1 MLFIRRRR
9 ISQKSW
15 RRLEMHTNTRE
26 PDHPDRIRSYFKA
39 EIPVL
44 IVVTV
49 SGLIYNVGMLAGPY
63 FEGRLAQCLYDI
75 IRGKAVLRDMGVLA
89 AAYVAVIFLVQLM
102 RAVKRFGVRRF
113 ANNVSRS
120 MRRCLYNSLVHASQK
135 ELAEEGLGQLLT
147 KAIADVDSCVEGMRK
162 FTTEIFDTGVVMVA
176 YIGML
181 VYYDWRLAILS
192 CIFSPAAYFAA
203 DRLKKTVTAANAAY
217 KKSAASL
224 SGQTM
229 DRIGNAL
236 TYRVYGRE
244 ENRNEKYEEALAD
257 YEKKSAAANLF
268 EGSMTPLY
276 DAIAMFGA
284 VMVIY
289 FGARNVNGTGWTSWN
304 IAAFTTFLACFTKL
318 AVKASHAAKLFNAV
332 QKASVSWH
340 RIQPLMKDPVKDTPD
355 AADAPVEKASL
366 AFRHV
371 SCGYDGADYLR
382 DLNFTVRP
390 GEIVGVTGEIA
401 SGKSLLGKVLIGE
414 APYKGMIMVGGKDFR
429 TLTEE
434 EKRSLI
440 TWMGHDPE
448 LLNLS
453 IAENVSLGSPVDTG
467 FFLKMTAMDADLE
480 AIQRTEH
487 GKAGEAGTMLSGGQQ
502 ERVALARTLAHAR
515 SVLILDDPF
524 AAVDKTTETKI
535 LQSIRE
541 YCGDRTILILSHR
554 LWHFPEFNHV
564 LYLHDG
570 TGTFLPHEK
579 MLEQEPGYRT
589 LFREQMKGGDYDE
602 KS

>member
-1 MLFIRRRR
+1 
-9 ISQKSW
+9 
-15 RRLEMHTNTRE
+15 MHTNTRE

-44 IVVTV
+44 IVVTI

-244 ENRNEKYEEALAD
+244 ENRDEKYEEALAD

-289 FGARNVNGTGWTSWN
+289 FGARNVNGTGWTPWN

-355 AADAPVEKASL
+355 AADAPVEKTSL

-414 APYKGMIMVGGKDFR
+414 APYKGMILVGGKDFR

-480 AIQRTEH
+480 AMQRTEH